1 MESSSRQATLGKM
14 AVGIIVTDLEGNKI
28 SFGRATA
35 RHWAKVISGLTL
47 FIGYIMTG
55 FTAKKQ
61 ALHDMIAEC
70 LVVVKK

>member
-1 MESSSRQATLGKM
+1 M

-35 RHWAKVISGLTL
+35 RHWAKAISGLTL